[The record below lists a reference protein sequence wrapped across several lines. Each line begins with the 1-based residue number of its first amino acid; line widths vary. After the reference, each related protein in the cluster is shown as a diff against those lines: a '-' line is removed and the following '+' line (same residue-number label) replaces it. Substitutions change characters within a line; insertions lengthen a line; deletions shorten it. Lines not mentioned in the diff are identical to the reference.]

1 MLRLTKFVAVLL
13 LALWLPATLH
23 CRLEGLGLDAL
34 FSCADDAA
42 KTTGS
47 GCTDDGCQSLED
59 GQFALGK
66 TRIDPA
72 VLPLLACAGV
82 PCFLRDAPLKTAP
95 EIVVD
100 SAEDMAPWQRTWQF
114 ARRAAL
120 PARAP
125 DSQLT

>member
-13 LALWLPATLH
+13 VALWLPATLH
-23 CRLEGLGLDAL
+23 CRLEGLGLGAL

-42 KTTGS
+42 KTTS
-47 GCTDDGCQSLED
+47 TGCTDDGCQSLED
-59 GQFALGK
+59 GQFALSK

-72 VLPLLACAGV
+72 VLPLLTCICV
-82 PCFLRDAPLKTAP
+82 QCFLHVAPPEAAP
-95 EIVVD
+95 EIFAD
-100 SAEDMAPWQRTWQF
+100 RADDTPAWPRPWQF

-125 DSQLT
+125 DLQLT

>member
-1 MLRLTKFVAVLL
+1 MSRLSKLVALL
-13 LALWLPATLH
+13 LVALWLPATLH
-23 CRLEGLGLDAL
+23 CRLEGLGLGAI
-34 FSCADDAA
+34 FTCADDSA
-42 KTTGS
+42 KTTGT

-72 VLPLLACAGV
+72 VLLLLTCACV
-82 PCFLRDAPLKTAP
+82 QCFLPVAPPEIAP
-95 EIVVD
+95 EISAG
-100 SAEDMAPWQRTWQF
+100 SAEDTAPWQCTWQF